1 LYGPTFWVAHAPVAE
16 CVRGRRWYCEP
27 VAVRLRARRFHQ
39 RSRAGSPRCTLTL
52 CDFPCVY
59 RGSGSSDRVEIMVPG
74 SPSDRAPLVVETF
87 EGQHVEDGDRFDYPL
102 FLRSSLP
109 RRTDASPSLAASRIS
124 SGLGREPSGVPAR
137 RDWSRGANP
146 RGLTRTGHRFLLD
159 LSRNLRWASKT
170 ERLIANRRGGV
181 DAPPLAVRTR
191 RTRSGAP
198 AKFPGKRPPKWVFF
212 A

>member
-1 LYGPTFWVAHAPVAE
+1 
-16 CVRGRRWYCEP
+16 VRPRSS
-27 VAVRLRARRFHQ
+27 VVLRARGGEASARRFHQ
-39 RSRAGSPRCTLTL
+39 RSRAGSPRCRLTL

-59 RGSGSSDRVEIMVPG
+59 RGSGSSDRVEMVVPG
-74 SPSDRAPLVVETF
+74 SPSDRSPLAVQTF
-87 EGQHVEDGDRFDYPL
+87 EGRHVEDGDWFDYPL

-109 RRTDASPSLAASRIS
+109 RRTDASPSLAAPRYS

-137 RDWSRGANP
+137 KDFSRVANP
-146 RGLTRTGHRFLLD
+146 RGLTRTGHRFLVD
-159 LSRNLRWASKT
+159 LSRNLRWASKI
-170 ERLIANRRGGV
+170 EQSIANRRGGV

-198 AKFPGKRPPKWVFF
+198 VKFPGKHPPKRAFF